1 MGHTH
6 PGWGDGGRGLDQT
19 AKAWRKGGLGGWKG
33 GRSAVG
39 FRAQRTPGQI
49 QVPGAGLFRQEAQA
63 APGLFFLTLRQWKS
77 NLF

>member
-1 MGHTH
+1 M
-6 PGWGDGGRGLDQT
+6 
-19 AKAWRKGGLGGWKG
+19 G